1 MPADLKAM
9 YEGILAACGG
19 ADNITSLGCCMT
31 RLRFTVKD
39 EALVSP
45 DALRRVKDVAG
56 YFYSGSQHQ
65 LIVGPS
71 TAGKLAAYFNER
83 HAFAPLNVSG
93 SYVPPAP
100 APAAETPAV
109 GEVKANKTAVRKK
122 YSSRISR
129 ACAVIGNIFLPLIP
143 AYIGCGLIL
152 GITNILSKT
161 LLANDP
167 NLTALLGVF
176 GNGIFFYLNAIVG
189 YNANKE
195 FGGTPALGVAF
206 AGILNMPALANVTLF
221 GHALVPGKGGVIAVL
236 LVCWA
241 GSWLEKQLR
250 ARVKGSAEMFV
261 TPTLTVLVVG
271 IVSLAVIQPVAG
283 WLSDQLA
290 VQTQNAL
297 KHGGILA
304 GAVLGGTFL
313 PLVMMGIHQ
322 SLVPIHQ
329 QLVNALGS
337 NPLFPILCMAGAGQV
352 GASIAVLLKTKN
364 TQLKTI
370 VKNALPVGILGIGEP
385 LIYGVTLP
393 LFKPFIGACLG
404 AACGGAVIAAFHV
417 TSAIPFG
424 VSGVVLFLALSNLH
438 SVIFYGVGFLVAL
451 VAGFAIT
458 WKMGFDDPP
467 NEAA

>member
-1 MPADLKAM
+1 MPADLKVM

-19 ADNITSLGCCMT
+19 ADNIVTLGCCMT

-45 DALRRVKDVAG
+45 ENLRQVKDVAG

-83 HAFAPLNVSG
+83 HAFAPLNLSG
-93 SYVPPAP
+93 TYPTGMIKKEN
-100 APAAETPAV
+100 AAEVGAV
-109 GEVKANKTAVRKK
+109 KENKTAIRKK
-122 YSSRISR
+122 YSSCLSR
-129 ACAVIGNIFLPLIP
+129 ACAIIGNIFMPLIP
-143 AYIGCGLIL
+143 AYIGCGLIM
-152 GITNILSKT
+152 GINNILSKT
-161 LLANDP
+161 LLAGDP
-167 NLTALLGVF
+167 NTVALLGVF
-176 GNGIFFYLNAIVG
+176 GNGVFFYLNAIVG

-221 GHALVPGKGGVIAVL
+221 GNTFVPGKGGIIAVL

-241 GSWLEKQLR
+241 GSWLEKR
-250 ARVKGSAEMFV
+250 IRSFIKGSAEMFL
-261 TPTLTVLVVG
+261 TPVLTILLVG
-271 IVSLAVIQPVAG
+271 FASLILIQPLAG

-297 KHGGILA
+297 KHGGIIT

-329 QLVNALGS
+329 QLLDTLGN

-352 GASIAVLLKTKN
+352 GASIAVLWKTKN
-364 TQLKTI
+364 AKLKTI
-370 VKNALPVGILGIGEP
+370 VKNALPVGLLGIGEP

-404 AACGGAVIAAFHV
+404 AAVGGAVIAFFHV
-417 TSAIPFG
+417 TSAIAFG
-424 VSGVVLFLALSNLH
+424 VSGVVLFLALSDLH
-438 SVIFYGVGFLVAL
+438 SVIFYAVGFLTAMVC
-451 VAGFAIT
+451 GFLFT

-467 NEAA
+467 NEEN

>member
-9 YEGILAACGG
+9 YEGILAAAGG
-19 ADNITSLGCCMT
+19 AENITTLGCCMT

-39 EALVSP
+39 EALVDP

-71 TAGKLAAYFNER
+71 TANKLAAYFNER
-83 HAFAPLNVSG
+83 HAFAPLNLSG
-93 SYVPPAP
+93 VYMPAP
-100 APAAETPAV
+100 EPSV
-109 GEVKANKTAVRKK
+109 GETKENKAAVRKK
-122 YSSRISR
+122 YSSRLSR
-129 ACAVIGNIFLPLIP
+129 GCAIIGNIFLPLIP

-152 GITNILSKT
+152 GINNILSKT
-161 LLANDP
+161 LLAGNP
-167 NLTALLGVF
+167 NTTGLLAVF

-195 FGGTPALGVAF
+195 FGGTPSLGVAF
-206 AGILNMPALANVTLF
+206 AGILNMAALADVTLF
-221 GHALVPGKGGVIAVL
+221 GNALVPGKGGVIAVL

-241 GSWLEKQLR
+241 GSWFEKFLR
-250 ARVKGSAEMFV
+250 ARIKGSAEMFI
-261 TPTLTVLVVG
+261 TPTVTILAVG
-271 IVSLAVIQPVAG
+271 FVSLALIQPLAG

-297 KHGGILA
+297 KHGGVLA

-313 PLVMMGIHQ
+313 PLVMLGIHQ

-329 QLVNALGS
+329 QLMNTLGG

-352 GASIAVLLKTKN
+352 GAGLAVLWKTKN
-364 TQLKTI
+364 TRLKTI
-370 VKNALPVGILGIGEP
+370 VKNALPVGVLGIGEP

-393 LFKPFIGACLG
+393 LFKPFIGACVG
-404 AACGGAVIAAFHV
+404 AALGGAVIAAAHV
-417 TSAIPFG
+417 TAAIPFG

-438 SVIFYGVGFLVAL
+438 SVLFYAL
-451 VAGFAIT
+451 GFAVAMAGGFVCT

-467 NEAA
+467 NEEA